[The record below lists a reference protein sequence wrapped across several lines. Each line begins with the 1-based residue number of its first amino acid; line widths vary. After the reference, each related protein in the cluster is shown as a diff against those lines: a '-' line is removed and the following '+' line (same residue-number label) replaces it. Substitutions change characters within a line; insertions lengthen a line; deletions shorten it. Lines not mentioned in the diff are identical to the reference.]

1 MNILALDIA
10 TKTGWKAKSASGVWD
25 LKPNRGESEG
35 MRVVRFKA
43 RVRELIN
50 MEQITLI
57 AYERP
62 AGMHKASI
70 MVASEMV
77 GVLKDLCI
85 ELGVELACY
94 SAGEIKKH
102 ATGKG
107 NATKLQMIEAARELG
122 YNPKDDN
129 EADAIHLYNLA
140 NDYLGHTCKRCNGS
154 GYELLKGDRHSCG
167 VAAQCPHNYVPKDG
181 QWKTCD
187 RCGVVAPLINNE

>member
-10 TKTGWKAKSASGVWD
+10 TKTGWKTKTTSGTWD

-35 MRVVRFKA
+35 MRVVRFKSK
-43 RVRELIN
+43 VKELVGI
-50 MEQITLI
+50 EGITLI

-85 ELGVELACY
+85 EMNINLACY
-94 SAGEIKKH
+94 SAQQIKKF

-107 NATKLQMIEAARELG
+107 NAGKPEMIEAAKKLG
-122 YNPKDDN
+122 YSPADDN
-129 EADAIHLYNLA
+129 EADAIHLYHLA
-140 NDYLGHTCKRCNGS
+140 
-154 GYELLKGDRHSCG
+154 
-167 VAAQCPHNYVPKDG
+167 QKD
-181 QWKTCD
+181 
-187 RCGVVAPLINNE
+187 VV